1 MQKIT
6 PFLWFDTQAEE
17 AVKFYVSIFK
27 NSRIVD
33 VARYGEAGAEVS
45 GRPKGSVMTV
55 KFQLEGQEFVALN
68 GGPHF
73 QFTEAISFVVNC
85 KTQREV
91 DTFWEKLSKGG
102 KKGQCGWLKDQYGVS
117 WQIVPTALVEL
128 LQDKDAGK
136 SQRVMQAMLQM
147 TKIDIKRL
155 KQAHAG
161 R

>member
-1 MQKIT
+1 MYLVEKERLYRCLFVVRSKRRFYDSKQLKKSAHRGPDSTSHHGSKKGVKPMQKIT

-17 AVKFYVSIFK
+17 AVKFYISIFK

-55 KFQLEGQEFVALN
+55 QFQLEGQEFVALN

-91 DTFWEKLSKGG
+91 DAFWEKLSKGG
-102 KKGQCGWLKDQYGVS
+102 KKGQCG
-117 WQIVPTALVEL
+117 
-128 LQDKDAGK
+128 
-136 SQRVMQAMLQM
+136 
-147 TKIDIKRL
+147 
-155 KQAHAG
+155 
-161 R
+161 